1 MKETDE
7 IRNMDLDFTTLES
20 ALVMLGQRLSRS
32 KQHYEIVAIGGASL
46 VLLGYIDRTTKD
58 LDLVAMMEAGRLI
71 SAKPLPQ
78 GLLKEI
84 TEVGT
89 ALELGEYWV
98 NAGPTSLLESGL
110 PKGFEERLVVR
121 NYEGLT
127 IHFAGRLDQICFKL
141 YAAVDQGPASKHFA
155 DLKRLNPIHDELLTA
170 KKWCL
175 TQDVSSEFSVMLAQA
190 LSALGVAHE
199 NSE

>member
-1 MKETDE
+1 ME
-7 IRNMDLDFTTLES
+7 LDFTTLEN

-58 LDLVAMMEAGRLI
+58 LDLVAMMEGGRLI

-89 ALELGEYWV
+89 ALELGEYWI
-98 NAGPTSLLESGL
+98 NEGPASLFESGL
-110 PKGFEERLVVR
+110 PDGFEGRLVIR
-121 NYEGLT
+121 NYNNLT
-127 IHFAGRLDQICFKL
+127 VHFAGRLDQICFKL
-141 YAAVDQGPASKHFA
+141 YAAVDQGPTSKHFA
-155 DLKRLNPIHDELLTA
+155 DLNRLEPTHDELLTA
-170 KKWCL
+170 RKWCL
-175 TQDVSSEFSVMLAQA
+175 TQDVSLEFFVMLKQA
-190 LSALGVAHE
+190 LSALGMEHG